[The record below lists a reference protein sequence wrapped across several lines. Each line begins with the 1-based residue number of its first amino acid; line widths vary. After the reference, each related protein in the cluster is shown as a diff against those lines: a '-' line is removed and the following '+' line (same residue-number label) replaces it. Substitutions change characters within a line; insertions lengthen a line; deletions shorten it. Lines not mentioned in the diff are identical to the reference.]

1 MTLPAR
7 ILTTGA
13 CLLATGS
20 ATADITFGSYTFQD
34 NAFAD
39 RVVSNDGNVHLFNGD
54 ATTLE
59 EALLGFS
66 PANGLINIGYP
77 NPQESGALNS
87 NDFTLY
93 FDDFAAIDGVGADI
107 VLFDA
112 RFSTDPYEIAVIS
125 GGTESAFL
133 TINPIDQINTGE
145 SPDIF
150 NSSDADIF
158 GLEIDLVDYGVS
170 DAQGIRFRALGNGI
184 IPASTGIENVEGD
197 PRFAGVLNGVAD
209 VAVPEPG
216 SLALLGLGVLVMIRR
231 RR

>member
-1 MTLPAR
+1 MASST
-7 ILTTGA
+7 
-13 CLLATGS
+13 
-20 ATADITFGSYTFQD
+20 
-34 NAFAD
+34 
-39 RVVSNDGNVHLFNGD
+39 
-54 ATTLE
+54 
-59 EALLGFS
+59 
-66 PANGLINIGYP
+66 
-77 NPQESGALNS
+77 SGTRTRRKVALNS

-197 PRFAGVLNGVAD
+197 PRFAGVLNGVTN